1 MARINRE
8 IAIIEAEEKEEELRR
23 ANQELSKHENS
34 TKNDQDKQIFVSPRP
49 DLDEETPGLIGED
62 NDIKLQKEQLEAFEA
77 AKNK

>member
-1 MARINRE
+1 MARIDRE
-8 IAIIEAEEKEEELRR
+8 IALIEAEEKEEELRR